1 MVKTVQ
7 MTIDEQLL
15 SEVDEAAQELE
26 TSRSA
31 FVRDALRLALREF
44 RVAELE
50 RLHAEGYA
58 RQPVVPGEFD
68 VWINE
73 QAWSDS

>member
-1 MVKTVQ
+1 VKTVQ

-15 SEVDEAAQELE
+15 SEVDEAVQEMD

-31 FVRDALRLALREF
+31 FVRDALRLALRQF

-58 RQPVVPGEFD
+58 REPVAPGEFD
-68 VWINE
+68 VWISE
-73 QAWSDS
+73 QAWSES